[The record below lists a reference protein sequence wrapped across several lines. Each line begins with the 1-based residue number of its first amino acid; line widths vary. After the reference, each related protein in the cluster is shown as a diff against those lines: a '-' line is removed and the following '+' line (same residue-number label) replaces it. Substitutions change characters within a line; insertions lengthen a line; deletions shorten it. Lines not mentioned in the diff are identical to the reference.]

1 MVVSKSDY
9 KQYAWLEDQTFI
21 EKWEKKNTIRA
32 SYGFLNNVLYI
43 VMAIAK
49 IL

>member
-21 EKWEKKNTIRA
+21 EKCEKKDTVRA

>member
-9 KQYAWLEDQTFI
+9 KQYAWLKDQTFI
-21 EKWEKKNTIRA
+21 EKWEKKDTIRA
-32 SYGFLNNVLYI
+32 SYGFLNNVLNI